1 MAPDPRASPSV
12 TAADLRGVAGKAAV
26 METVAATEAAGKGTA
41 EAMAET
47 GREAVTGIA
56 EATEAAVTETADR
69 ERAVTG
75 TAAVVLEAIV
85 TEIADRE
92 DRAVTEAV
100 DRALEDRTVTGTAA
114 ATEAAVMET
123 ADQEQAVMGTAA
135 AVLAAIVTGPAGQ
148 EDRAVT
154 AREARALAGIVREQ
168 HVPAREIPVPRALT
182 HRFRQSRPVIG
193 RITIITIRT
202 TVMIKR
208 M

>member
-92 DRAVTEAV
+92 DRAVT
-100 DRALEDRTVTGTAA
+100 
-114 ATEAAVMET
+114 
-123 ADQEQAVMGTAA
+123 
-135 AVLAAIVTGPAGQ
+135 
-148 EDRAVT
+148 